1 MKELGRYQQVNML
14 GGFEAWS
21 MALLTR
27 VLGWSAEEVQALLGG
42 ARKELVD
49 RSLHLYVKYY
59 WVYGQKPE

>member
-14 GGFEAWS
+14 ESFEAWS

-27 VLGWSAEEVQALLGG
+27 VLGWSTEEVQALLGG
-42 ARKELVD
+42 ARKESVD